1 MQKATR
7 SLVAVVVIT
16 GLIAGASVPQISFA
30 QPATTPVATTPGTP
44 SAPGTPVP
52 GEDEALYSCKKRTGQ
67 VAVTFKPETEL
78 KDLITWVMGF
88 TCKNFILDPRI
99 VSTGKKVTV
108 IAPNKM
114 SSTEAYRV
122 FLVALSTMQLTIVP
136 KGNVLRIVE
145 SATAKSETVPIY
157 KRGVPADED
166 QVVRYVLRPTY
177 TQVETLRQALDA
189 IRSPAGSVLVAGT
202 MLIITDYSSQVRDMM
217 SLARSIDVAGG
228 SDGIYTIPVRHADA
242 TQMAQKLNDI
252 LGISAAGAAAAA
264 QGGRRPPTAPAQPG
278 MPPQPAGSNS
288 SEDVSGAVPSKIL
301 VDDRSNT
308 LIVVSSE
315 AGYLRVKALVDRLDI
330 ELDTESGQA
339 IHVYPLENALAE
351 ELATTLNNAMG
362 QASPP
367 RAGTQPGRPGAPGA
381 PGVPAPGPVAPP
393 PSPGGLDNLG
403 ASLEGQVRVIGDKP
417 TNSLIVMSSGRDFI
431 AIKDVVRRLDHPR
444 KQVFIEAL
452 ILEVQIS
459 KDLEI
464 GSSSHGG
471 LPIDNPNALIIGGVQ
486 TANLRSISAASSL
499 AAASGLIGGL
509 IGSPLQNSQTFL
521 GTSIPSFGI
530 LFQAL
535 ATQNNTDVLSA
546 PHIIAIDNEK
556 TEFSVGNNIPYKAGL
571 SFGGFGL
578 PATGGATSPT
588 GSIGQNIQ
596 RQDLNLSLNVTPH
609 ISSQD
614 VVRLEIEQE
623 TKDIAGSDPELGPT
637 WSQRKL
643 KTQVV
648 VHDQQSVVIGGL
660 IQERDVYSV
669 TKVPLLGEIPI
680 LGYLFKFSIKSKKK
694 TNLLI
699 LLTPYIVKD
708 QLDLQSIRER
718 KVRERQEFVESFSTL
733 NEMKYEP
740 KVDYR
745 RKRGLVEEINRA
757 LQSVEDDVNAA
768 NALGRRRWVDPGA
781 VEYGP
786 SQIEAPEEGHGTGG
800 SSQPVELPRRPPA
813 SAPAPAP
820 APDTTPPRRPGG
832 KQPRPRTDP
841 ATAPPTAP
849 PATEPKSE
857 NPAPPPAEKSSAV
870 QPGRK
875 AKAGK
880 SGAKLASNPAD
891 RAGEGLASKK
901 SRKAV
906 PSATQLAAST
916 DDGAAKQPKQPKQP
930 SGKPAATT
938 NPADRAAEGLSRAK
952 LPRRNHALRDLS
964 PAPAAAQT
972 AQKDAR

>member
-1 MQKATR
+1 MYQASR
-7 SLVAVVVIT
+7 SLVATILITSLIT
-16 GLIAGASVPQISFA
+16 GLSTGVWAPRVAVA
-30 QPATTPVATTPGTP
+30 QPAPTPAAGAPTPPAT
-44 SAPGTPVP
+44 AP
-52 GEDEALYSCKKRTGQ
+52 GEDEALYSCKRRTGQ

-122 FLVALSTMQLTIVP
+122 FLVALSTMGLTIVP

-145 SATAKSETVPIY
+145 SATARTETVPIF
-157 KRGVPADED
+157 KRGVPNDED

-177 TQVETLRQALDA
+177 TQVETLRGALES
-189 IRSPAGSVLVAGT
+189 IKSPAGDVRAAGT

-217 SLARSIDVAGG
+217 SLARSIDVPGG
-228 SDGIYTIPVRHADA
+228 SDGIYTIPVHHADA
-242 TQMAQKLNDI
+242 TQLAQKLNEI
-252 LGISAAGAAAAA
+252 LGISGANAG
-264 QGGRRPPTAPAQPG
+264 GGAPGGAGTGKRNFQPPTAPGA
-278 MPPQPAGSNS
+278 PPQQVS
-288 SEDVSGAVPSKIL
+288 SDDVSSAVPSKIL

-315 AGYLRVKALVDRLDI
+315 AAYQRVKGLVDRLDI
-330 ELDTESGQA
+330 SLDTESGSA

-362 QASPP
+362 QGQQQRPGA
-367 RAGTQPGRPGAPGA
+367 TPGRPGAPGA
-381 PGVPAPGPVAPP
+381 PNIPP
-393 PSPGGLDNLG
+393 PQPPAGSGDNLG

-417 TNSLIVMSSGRDFI
+417 TNSLIIMSTGRDFI
-431 AIKDVVRRLDHPR
+431 AIKDVVRRLDQPR
-444 KQVFIEAL
+444 RQIFIEAL
-452 ILEVQIS
+452 ILEVQLS

-471 LPIDNPNALIIGGVQ
+471 LPVNGSSAIVLGGVQ
-486 TANLRSISAASSL
+486 TPNLRSISAATSL
-499 AAASGLIGGL
+499 ASATGLIGGL
-509 IGSPLQNSQTFL
+509 IGHPLDNSQTFL
-521 GTSIPSFGI
+521 GTSIPSYGI

-535 ATQNNTDVLSA
+535 ASQDNTDILSA
-546 PHIIAIDNEK
+546 PHVIAIDNEK

-578 PATGGATSPT
+578 PGATGGAATPT

-609 ISSQD
+609 ISSND

-660 IQERDVYSV
+660 IQERDTYSV
-669 TKVPLLGEIPI
+669 TKVPLLGDIPI
-680 LGYLFKFSIKSKKK
+680 LGYLFKFSTKAKKK

-699 LLTPYIVKD
+699 LLTPYIIKD
-708 QLDLQSIRER
+708 QLDLQTIRER
-718 KVRERQEFVESFSTL
+718 KVREREEFVQSFASL

-757 LQSVEDDVNAA
+757 LQSVDDDVNAA
-768 NALGRRRWVDPGA
+768 SALGHRRWVDPGPI
-781 VEYGP
+781 EYGP
-786 SQIEAPEEGHGTGG
+786 SQIEAPEDGHGDGTT
-800 SSQPVELPRRPPA
+800 QPVIE
-813 SAPAPAP
+813 
-820 APDTTPPRRPGG
+820 
-832 KQPRPRTDP
+832 PRP
-841 ATAPPTAP
+841 
-849 PATEPKSE
+849 
-857 NPAPPPAEKSSAV
+857 
-870 QPGRK
+870 
-875 AKAGK
+875 
-880 SGAKLASNPAD
+880 
-891 RAGEGLASKK
+891 KK
-901 SRKAV
+901 
-906 PSATQLAAST
+906 PE
-916 DDGAAKQPKQPKQP
+916 AKQPEAKKPEPKKD
-930 SGKPAATT
+930 GK
-938 NPADRAAEGLSRAK
+938 
-952 LPRRNHALRDLS
+952 
-964 PAPAAAQT
+964 
-972 AQKDAR
+972 